1 MHVLDVVEGDAH
13 QLLLWL
19 LLDVPGAKP
28 RYRRLPLDASGSIA
42 DVAGLNAG
50 LAARLL

>member
-1 MHVLDVVEGDAH
+1 MHVLDVVEGDAY

-19 LLDVPGAKP
+19 LLDVPGAEP
-28 RYRRLPLDASGSIA
+28 GYRRLPLDAGGTVA